1 MDRYSHLLSTY
12 RKNKEIARKERILQS
27 SRKEVDINANGTSGY
42 VVKEGQNADKVLGHR
57 VVKSTDNW
65 NIWGS

>member
-42 VVKEGQNADKVLGHR
+42 VVKEGQNTNKVLGHR

-65 NIWGS
+65 

>member
-65 NIWGS
+65 

>member
-12 RKNKEIARKERILQS
+12 RKNKEIQRKERILQS

-65 NIWGS
+65 